1 MQSLK
6 LLGFK
11 YVARGKKS
19 TANSCF
25 DIVCDLVELPFRI
38 TTLQSRKLKAYEIP
52 TISKRPNVAKNLMTN
67 VRVKFQRS
75 AYEMAYYRNEVTP
88 NRRKSLTA

>member
-19 TANSCF
+19 SANSCF
-25 DIVCDLVELPFRI
+25 DIVCDLVELPFRT
-38 TTLQSRKLKAYEIP
+38 TTLQSRKLKGYEFP
-52 TISKRPNVAKNLMTN
+52 TISKQRDVSTHPKRPTL
-67 VRVKFQRS
+67 
-75 AYEMAYYRNEVTP
+75 P
-88 NRRKSLTA
+88 NNIN